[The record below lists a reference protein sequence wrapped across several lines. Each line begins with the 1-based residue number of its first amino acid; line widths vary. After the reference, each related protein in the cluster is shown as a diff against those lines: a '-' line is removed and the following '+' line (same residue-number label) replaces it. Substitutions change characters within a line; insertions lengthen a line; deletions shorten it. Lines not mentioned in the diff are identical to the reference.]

1 MTQGQA
7 PQDHGRQG
15 RAAGA
20 LYGLAV
26 GDALGM
32 PTESLPRPEIVA
44 RYGPLLEEFQPGAPD
59 QPLAPGLP
67 AGTVTDDTEQALLL
81 AQLIIEGDGAVDE
94 AEFARR
100 LVGWEKDM
108 RARGSLSLLGP
119 STKRALS
126 ALLAGIPIAA
136 TGRSGTTNGAA
147 MRITP
152 VGVATAAGD
161 LDALVARVVTAS
173 RITHN
178 TGVALAGGAAVAAAV
193 SAGVAGAGVPEAI
206 QAAVTAAGL
215 AAGCGHWVAAAD
227 VAARITWATG
237 LTAGRPA
244 GEVLHTVY
252 TLVGTS
258 LATQESVPAAFA
270 LLAAAPADPWL
281 ACRMAA
287 SAGGDT
293 DSIAAITGA
302 IGGACHGAAAFPEQ
316 ARATVSAVNGLHL
329 DEVAARL
336 LAVRG
341 PRSASERAAST

>member
-1 MTQGQA
+1 MTGL
-7 PQDHGRQG
+7 PE

-32 PTESLPRPEIVA
+32 PTESLPRADIVA

-81 AQLIIEGDGAVDE
+81 AELVIEGDGAVDE

-100 LVGWEKDM
+100 LLAWEEDM
-108 RARGSLSLLGP
+108 RARGSLGLLGP
-119 STKRALS
+119 STKRALA
-126 ALLAGIPIAA
+126 ALLAGTPIAE

-152 VGVATAAGD
+152 VGVATPAGD
-161 LDALVARVVTAS
+161 PEMLVGRVVTAS
-173 RITHN
+173 RVTHN
-178 TGVALAGGAAVAAAV
+178 TGVALAGAAAVAAAV
-193 SAGVAGAGVPEAI
+193 SAGVAGATVPEAVG
-206 QAAVTAAGL
+206 AAVTAARR
-215 AAGCGHWVAAAD
+215 AAGLGRWVAAAD

-244 GEVLHTVY
+244 SEVLDQVDL
-252 TLVGTS
+252 LVGTS

-270 LLAAAPADPWL
+270 LLAAAPDDPWL
-281 ACRMAA
+281 ACRLAA

-293 DSIAAITGA
+293 DTIAAITGA
-302 IGGACHGAAAFPEQ
+302 IGGACLGVAAFPER
-316 ARATVSAVNGLHL
+316 ARATVSAVNGLRL
-329 DEVAARL
+329 DEVAAGL
-336 LAVRG
+336 LAVR
-341 PRSASERAAST
+341 ASSP